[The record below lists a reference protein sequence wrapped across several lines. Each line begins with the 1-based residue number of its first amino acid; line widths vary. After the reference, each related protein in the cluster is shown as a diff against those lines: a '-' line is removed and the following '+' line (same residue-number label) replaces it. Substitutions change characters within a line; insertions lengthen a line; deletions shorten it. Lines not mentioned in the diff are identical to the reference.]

1 MVQFR
6 YNLLANFS
14 AQKTAPMKSITSQ
27 IPPKRKLLGDIFTK
41 TEDENESQKSS
52 VSVAYLNEVDGCEVR
67 DSRESLEHRLML
79 QAQMEIARL
88 NEEISTLKA
97 RLSAIEAKLKNLQD
111 EMDLKTC
118 KSCINNVRRR
128 LYFIFTLVSQT

>member
-1 MVQFR
+1 
-6 YNLLANFS
+6 
-14 AQKTAPMKSITSQ
+14 MKSITSQ

-52 VSVAYLNEVDGCEVR
+52 VSVAYLNEVDDCEVR
-67 DSRESLEHRLML
+67 NSRESLEQRLML

-97 RLSAIEAKLKNLQD
+97 RLSAIEAKL
-111 EMDLKTC
+111 
-118 KSCINNVRRR
+118 
-128 LYFIFTLVSQT
+128 